1 MLINSECDLT
11 MYFNFFK
18 RIFDF
23 IASLFGF
30 VFLSPLFLLLTIYLY
45 FVNNGKPFFFQERP
59 GKNEKK
65 FKIIKFKTMNDK
77 VDFEGDLLP
86 MGDRITPIGAF
97 MRKASL
103 DEIPQLI
110 NVIKGDMSLI
120 GPRPLLV
127 EYLPMYTKKQQKR
140 HAVRPGVTGWA
151 QVNGR
156 NFVTLKDK
164 LAMDVWYVENAS
176 LKLDFVILLKTIKKI
191 IIRSDV
197 AHVEAKITK
206 DDFIE

>member
-1 MLINSECDLT
+1 MFISSKCDSI
-11 MYFNFFK
+11 MYVNFLK

-23 IASLFGF
+23 IISLFGF
-30 VFLSPLFLLLTIYLY
+30 VFLSPLFVLLTIYLY
-45 FVNNGKPFFFQERP
+45 VVNNGKPFFLQERP
-59 GKNEKK
+59 GKNEKT

-77 VDFEGDLLP
+77 TDNKGNLLP
-86 MGDRITPIGAF
+86 MGERITPVGAF

-176 LKLDFVILLKTIKKI
+176 LKLDFIILLKTIKKI
-191 IIRSDV
+191 IIKSDV
-197 AHVEAKITK
+197 AHIEAKITK